1 MTNAKIDLMAPEWQM
16 EDAYGDIR
24 SPRYEASVAE
34 ALEAV
39 KNLEADTVVINPEPD
54 VHHPAGRWL
63 DKPCKIFVVM
73 VADGADLAPHGTPCL
88 VESRC
93 LRALKLES
101 VHKRRGAFQLQ
112 SEAAVVDGLYSFI
125 GDIVDGHSAVDS
137 ELQANIAVGRL
148 NRVGCSRQ
156 RRIHEYR
163 LVS

>member
-1 MTNAKIDLMAPEWQM
+1 MVAGHGKLGVFFLYREIDKILLL
-16 EDAYGDIR
+16 R
-24 SPRYEASVAE
+24 KLVA
-34 ALEAV
+34 
-39 KNLEADTVVINPEPD
+39 EADTVVINPEPD

-93 LRALKLES
+93 LRALKLET

-125 GDIVDGHSAVDS
+125 GDIVDGYAAVDS

-156 RRIHEYR
+156 RD
-163 LVS
+163 